1 MESLD
6 EMRMLMEKITKDAKK
21 VMKYHNYSASVRV
34 RKNAQVLKDLILVFR
49 RDIKKIMR
57 EGEKND
63 TTDDSKS

>member
-6 EMRMLMEKITKDAKK
+6 EMRMMMESITKDAKK

-34 RKNAQVLKDLILVFR
+34 RKNAQVLKSMILKFR
-49 RDIKKIMR
+49 REIKDIMR

-63 TTDDSKS
+63 TTDGNKS